1 MSEPASL
8 PAFSRRRLLLSG
20 IAAIPA
26 AAVIVGTAPR
36 PGTAPPARTPDRRP
50 AWPLAADSA
59 AQDRNG
65 AYFC

>member
-1 MSEPASL
+1 MSEPASV

-20 IAAIPA
+20 IAVIPA
-26 AAVIVGTAPR
+26 AAVIARTAPR
-36 PGTAPPARTPDRRP
+36 PGAAPSAAVQAPLL

-59 AQDRNG
+59 TRDCSG

>member
-20 IAAIPA
+20 IAAIPVA
-26 AAVIVGTAPR
+26 AAIARTAPR
-36 PGTAPPARTPDRRP
+36 PGTAPAARTPDRHP
-50 AWPLAADSA
+50 AWPRAADST
-59 AQDRNG
+59 AQDSNG